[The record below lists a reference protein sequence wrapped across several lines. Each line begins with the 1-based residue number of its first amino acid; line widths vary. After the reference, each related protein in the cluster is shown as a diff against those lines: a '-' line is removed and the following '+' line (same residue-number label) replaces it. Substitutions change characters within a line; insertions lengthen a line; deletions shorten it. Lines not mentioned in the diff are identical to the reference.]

1 MKYSLKKCSTTYS
14 SKLETIYWL
23 HLKICL
29 VIFPWK
35 TTKQNHVLQV
45 VIFLTKQLHIT
56 LKAKVNSLCF
66 VSKLL
71 VPPCLFLIFVFKN
84 LEAGYAGKH
93 SFVRKQISTQ
103 LLPFLFFQLEYLVS
117 NPFFIL
123 ISPMAWPVIF
133 PFFDIREWLSDL
145 LLLKVKENGF
155 DQTLVYRRT
164 GKLPHFT
171 LCFWSVQPSFS
182 QFFKN

>member
-14 SKLETIYWL
+14 SELEIIYWL

-35 TTKQNHVLQV
+35 TTKQNHVFQA
-45 VIFLTKQLHIT
+45 VIILTKQLHIT

-71 VPPCLFLIFVFKN
+71 VPPRLILIFVFTN
-84 LEAGYAGKH
+84 LEAGYAGKQ

-103 LLPFLFFQLEYLVS
+103 LLPFLFFQLEYLVT
-117 NPFFIL
+117 NPFFL
-123 ISPMAWPVIF
+123 PKCSFKFVNKTQKHVLKVVIF
-133 PFFDIREWLSDL
+133 LTKQLHIT
-145 LLLKVKENGF
+145 LKTKVN
-155 DQTLVYRRT
+155 
-164 GKLPHFT
+164 
-171 LCFWSVQPSFS
+171 
-182 QFFKN
+182 